1 MISYVINP
9 LITWYKQ
16 NTIWFIYIY
25 THSSHNWQNLAVQC
39 IQNRS
44 CHPTFWRTK
53 KSPRRCWDWAG
64 KWLLQHGWNGLDGFY
79 MFLPWMAKLV
89 AFYCSLLKAQKTEFE
104 HVWTERVAL
113 KFYGKSKWGFKMN
126 DGNPKW
132 MVCNEKSFW
141 NGWFGGTPILGNLQ
155 MMFAEA
161 RNARLLLALGKVKAE
176 GGREVTQLVIVPSCV
191 CYGQVNQQHNKLHEL
206 HGLLSWIII

>member
-1 MISYVINP
+1 MIQSQSHRIPYDSYTLP
-9 LITWYKQ
+9 Y
-16 NTIWFIYIY
+16 IYIY
-25 THSSHNWQNLAVQC
+25 THSSQNWQNPAVQC
-39 IQNRS
+39 IQ
-44 CHPTFWRTK
+44 K
-53 KSPRRCWDWAG
+53 PRRCWDWAG
-64 KWLLQHGWNGLDGFY
+64 KWLLQHGCSMGHGWAIYHGWQNWWHGF
-79 MFLPWMAKLV
+79 FFTKKNTKNRAW
-89 AFYCSLLKAQKTEFE
+89 TN
-104 HVWTERVAL
+104 VWTFWEWHLSSMENRFMGV
-113 KFYGKSKWGFKMN
+113 SIN
-126 DGNPKW
+126 DGTPKW

-206 HGLLSWIII
+206 HGLLS